1 MNKNTWETKIIFV
14 TWWAISWLGK
24 VITSSSIWKLMKSSG
39 LSVWMVKLDPYLQVD
54 AGTMSPYEHGEVFV
68 TEDGAETDLDIGNY
82 ERFTS
87 ENFTKDSNVT
97 TGKVYLNV
105 ITRERNGDF
114 LWKTVQIIPHITNE
128 IKENILLTA
137 GRFDI
142 TIVEVWWT
150 VWDIESQP
158 FLESIRQLKNDL
170 GNNNVMFI
178 HVAPLLHLSYSGEVK
193 TKLIQYSVIKLRE
206 VGILPDVIVCRS
218 EQSLSEKVRSKIS
231 MSCGVPVSHVIEA
244 VNAKTIYDVPEKF
257 REQNLDTTIFEFFWY
272 SENKSDL
279 KHWNILASKIV
290 NAQQEVTVWIIW
302 KYVEFEDTYKSISE
316 ALIHAGVAN
325 DVRINIEWICSD
337 ALEKHMNTVTNIH
350 DILEW
355 LCEKNNIDGILIPGG
370 FWERWVEGK
379 IKAVEFARKK
389 SIPFLWICLWMQ
401 VAVIEYAR
409 NICGLKDSNSAEFD
423 MNAEHRIIDIM
434 EDQKTIK
441 KKWWTMRLWAYDAIL
456 QPKSIVA
463 DLYDSMT
470 VSERHRHRY
479 EVNIKYHDDL
489 QKGDLV
495 FSGLS
500 PNKKLVEFIELK
512 NHPFFVATQGHP
524 EFKSRIDTPHP
535 LFVGF
540 VKACL
545 SHKK

>member
-1 MNKNTWETKIIFV
+1 
-14 TWWAISWLGK
+14 
-24 VITSSSIWKLMKSSG
+24 MKSSG
-39 LSVWMVKLDPYLQVD
+39 LSVLIVKLDPYLQVD
-54 AGTMSPYEHGEVFV
+54 AGTISPYEHGEVFV

-82 ERFTS
+82 ERFTN

-105 ITRERNGDF
+105 ITKERRWDF
-114 LWKTVQIIPHITNE
+114 LWKTVQIIPHVTNE
-128 IKENILLTA
+128 IKDNILLTA
-137 GRFDI
+137 ENYDI

-150 VWDIESQP
+150 VGDIESQP
-158 FLESIRQLKNDL
+158 FLESIRQLKGDL
-170 GNNNVMFI
+170 GDGNVMFI
-178 HVAPLLHLSYSGEVK
+178 HVAPLLHLSYSWEVK

-218 EQSLSEKVRSKIS
+218 ERSLSEKVRSKIS
-231 MSCGVPVSHVIEA
+231 MSCWVPVSHVIEA

-257 REQNLDTTIFEFFWY
+257 REQSLDTTIFEFFWY

-279 KHWNILASKIV
+279 KNWNNLASKIV

-325 DVRINIEWICSD
+325 DVKINIEWICSD
-337 ALEKHMNTVTNIH
+337 TLEKHVNQGVSVH
-350 DILEW
+350 DILQW
-355 LCEKNNIDGILIPGG
+355 LCKKNHIDGILIPGG

-379 IKAVEFARKK
+379 IKAVEFARE
-389 SIPFLWICLWMQ
+389 SGVPFLWICLWMQ

-409 NICGLKDSNSAEFD
+409 NICGLKGANSVEFD
-423 MNAEHRIIDIM
+423 SASKYKVIDLMAE
-434 EDQKTIK
+434 QKAIK

-456 QPKSIVA
+456 KPWSISA
-463 DLYDSMT
+463 KLYGT
-470 VSERHRHRY
+470 TNISERHRHRY
-479 EVNIKYHDDL
+479 EVNIEYHDDL

-500 PNKKLVEFIELK
+500 PNKKLVEFIELN
-512 NHPFFVATQGHP
+512 NHPFFVGTQGHP

-535 LFVGF
+535 LFKWF
-540 VKACL
+540 VKAC
-545 SHKK
+545 KK